1 MAASARRNWPARFRI
16 DDRKLGGRAETCRE
30 SRKTSCDLPVI
41 QDHRKGR
48 GRTASQLWPT
58 TQPSG
63 PEDCRTGQGRITA
76 MRASREPRQ
85 ERSVPNSKCSNLNT
99 SYTFLN

>member
-41 QDHRKGR
+41 QEPSQGLTADRISALADHPAKW
-48 GRTASQLWPT
+48 T
-58 TQPSG
+58 
-63 PEDCRTGQGRITA
+63 
-76 MRASREPRQ
+76 
-85 ERSVPNSKCSNLNT
+85 
-99 SYTFLN
+99 